1 MEDSL
6 IVYESPYPVLE
17 TINRIK
23 EVLEKKSIKLFALID
38 HSGEAKANGLDLNE
52 EKLLIFGDPKVGTY
66 LMQENPE
73 IGLELPLKIL
83 IWGEN
88 GKTRIAHKNLNA
100 LKNRYSIVTHA
111 KILENMS
118 LGLSQ
123 LIATSLK

>member
-1 MEDSL
+1 MNDSS
-6 IVYESPYPVLE
+6 IVYESPYSVLE

-23 EVLEKKSIKLFALID
+23 AVLEKKSIKIFTLID
-38 HSGEAKANGLDLNE
+38 HSGEAKDNGLDLKD

-88 GKTRIAHKNLNA
+88 GKTRIAHQNLNA
-100 LKNRYSIVTHA
+100 LKKRYNIVTHA

-118 LGLSQ
+118 LGLPQ
-123 LIATSLK
+123 LITHSLK